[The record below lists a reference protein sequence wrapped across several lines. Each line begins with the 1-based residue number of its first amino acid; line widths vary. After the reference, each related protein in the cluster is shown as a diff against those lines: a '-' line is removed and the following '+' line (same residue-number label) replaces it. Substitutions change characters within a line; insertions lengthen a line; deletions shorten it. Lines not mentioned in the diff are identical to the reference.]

1 MSSMRVPAAAA
12 SALLVAASVSAQTSS
27 GGIASAHVSAV
38 KIGQDT
44 GVSIAAAVGYRFTP
58 IVAVSAELMFVPSV
72 KIENRDIVTPLEGI
86 AFENV
91 LFPSPVVTVENDSGH
106 ATIFITNVRLTIPT
120 RLRRLSPYLI
130 AGAGVG
136 TVTDKFQYTISYP
149 PPIFLAGTGA
159 PAGLVTLIP
168 THREAISRTTTDFA
182 TTLGGGV
189 SFATGR
195 RNWSLDVEAR
205 YLGIFGPRDI
215 RTGRYGGGIT
225 YRF

>member
-1 MSSMRVPAAAA
+1 MSSTRVLAGAA

-27 GGIASAHVSAV
+27 GGIASAHVAAV
-38 KIGQDT
+38 KIGEET
-44 GVSIAAAVGYRFTP
+44 SASIAASVGYRFTP
-58 IVAVSAELMFVPSV
+58 VVAVSAELMFVPSV
-72 KIENRDIVTPLEGI
+72 KLENRDIVTPLESV

-91 LFPSPVVTVENDSGH
+91 LFPSPIVTADDASGH
-106 ATIFITNVRLTIPT
+106 ATIFITDVRLTIPT
-120 RLRRLSPYLI
+120 RSRRVSPYLSG
-130 AGAGVG
+130 GAGVG

-149 PPIFLAGTGA
+149 PPIFLAGTGV
-159 PAGLVTLIP
+159 PAGLVTIIP
-168 THREAISRTTTDFA
+168 TRRETVSRTTTDFA
-182 TTLGGGV
+182 ATLGGGV

-195 RNWSLDVEAR
+195 NWSVDVEAR